1 MDRLPNEILM
11 RIFCYLDCEQLV
23 DCGRVCSKWHQV
35 ASDYLLW
42 RGRLNKLFS
51 EEWSVIVYD
60 RETADC
66 PSLLDLLETNPRLFY
81 CFFQKHIPTK
91 VDSGTH
97 SVTTDAEN
105 TSSDASKPCLLPS
118 FVPHWWDEEAREL
131 LFRSTGGIQEGPEHE
146 YRFAVFGSGLDRNAF
161 TNMFALLQNG
171 RVGPFEVLDIYPGQ
185 DGYGRGL
192 TMRVHG
198 YAQINALDNSMRPKR
213 VYPQT
218 TAEDCQSDEEASPR
232 ISSKRSHRQ
241 SRRKKGNLTKK
252 QHSTTET
259 NDNLETTNNGQPKA
273 LTFDLVLFYSNQ
285 NRNDEPD
292 PDELHRI
299 AHSRLFV
306 NSPQQVPLRLKLRTE
321 VLSIVRTINGF
332 IYTIDTRISRPQ
344 LTYTYQELTAV
355 LKSIAPTIPIVFL
368 YISPEGETT
377 ASVSVHSNSWLEQ
390 NTTLYPLRHLGLFR
404 ISNPWRLQKCADND
418 LKAILQSVLW
428 LRAHVPVCSRGQNA
442 TRMSHMLGPRL

>member
-1 MDRLPNEILM
+1 MDRLPNEVLM

-35 ASDYLLW
+35 ASDYSLW
-42 RGRLNKLFS
+42 QRRLYKLFS

-66 PSLLDLLETNPRLFY
+66 SSLLDLLETNPNLFY
-81 CFFQKHIPTK
+81 CFLQKHIPTK
-91 VDSGTH
+91 MDSGTH
-97 SVTTDAEN
+97 MVTTDSTNNNGGA
-105 TSSDASKPCLLPS
+105 TKPCLLPS
-118 FVPHWWDEEAREL
+118 FVPHWWDEEARGP
-131 LFRSTGGIQEGPEHE
+131 LFCSTGGIQLGVEHE

-161 TNMFALLQNG
+161 TSMFALSPNG
-171 RVGPFEVLDIYPGQ
+171 KVGPFEVLDIYPGQ
-185 DGYGRGL
+185 DGYGSGL
-192 TMRVHG
+192 TMRVNG
-198 YAQINALDNSMRPKR
+198 YAQIRALDNSMRPKR

-232 ISSKRSHRQ
+232 ISSKRNHRQ
-241 SRRKKGNLTKK
+241 SRRKKGSLTIEA
-252 QHSTTET
+252 S
-259 NDNLETTNNGQPKA
+259 DNLETTSNSQPKS

-285 NRNDEPD
+285 NRNDETD

-299 AHSRLFV
+299 VHSRLFV

-332 IYTIDTRISRPQ
+332 IYTIDTRISKPQ

-355 LKSIAPTIPIVFL
+355 LESIAPTIPIVFL
-368 YISPEGETT
+368 YILPERETRT
-377 ASVSVHSNSWLEQ
+377 SVSVHSNSWLEQ
-390 NTTLYPLRHLGLFR
+390 NTALYPLRHLGLFK

-428 LRAHVPVCSRGQNA
+428 LRAHVPACTGCQNS
-442 TRMSHMLGPRL
+442 TRMSRMLGSRL